1 MSEKDTSIPPM
12 PMTNS
17 TQSSLVSLAVEPTQ
31 RRCSARLLS
40 KSVQQTLR
48 QLQKD
53 EHELRVAQL
62 VKKNITFYKRQKVCE
77 SFTTFSILVSF
88 SGEYIVNNLKEIYIL
103 WLFSILCLHCI
114 VLWIPVLP
122 HPQLPHSQHLPQP
135 GRDGGGGGH
144 PHMQGRQLLGVVQV
158 RQITIIKEP

>member
-1 MSEKDTSIPPM
+1 MSMEEASLPHIPMSPS
-12 PMTNS
+12 TN
-17 TQSSLVSLAVEPTQ
+17 SSLVSLVMESPK

-40 KSVQQTLR
+40 QKVQQTLK

-53 EHELRVAQL
+53 EHEIRVAQL
-62 VKKNITFYKRQKVCE
+62 VKKNIIFYKRQKVCE
-77 SFTTFSILVSF
+77 FFTTFSILVSF

>member
-1 MSEKDTSIPPM
+1 MSNEDTIMPPIPVTPSIHC
-12 PMTNS
+12 
-17 TQSSLVSLAVEPTQ
+17 SLVSLAMESPK

-40 KSVQQTLR
+40 QSVHQTLR

-88 SGEYIVNNLKEIYIL
+88 SGEYLDIISTRDMSCCFLV
-103 WLFSILCLHCI
+103 FSIYTVLSYGFQYFCTPNYHI
-114 VLWIPVLP
+114 VSTSP
-122 HPQLPHSQHLPQP
+122 SQDMEV
-135 GRDGGGGGH
+135 GE
-144 PHMQGRQLLGVVQV
+144 VVTLMCKADSYWEWC
-158 RQITIIKEP
+158 RYE

>member
-1 MSEKDTSIPPM
+1 MSKEEASLPPT
-12 PMTNS
+12 PLTPS
-17 TQSSLVSLAVEPTQ
+17 THSSLITLAVESPR
-31 RRCSARLLS
+31 RRCSARLLTQ
-40 KSVQQTLR
+40 SVQQTLR

-88 SGEYIVNNLKEIYIL
+88 SGEYLDIISTRDISML
-103 WLFSILCLHCI
+103 LFSILCLHCL
-114 VLWIPVLP
+114 VLWIPVLL

-135 GRDGGGGGH
+135 EHGGGGGGH
-144 PHMQGRQLLGVVQV
+144 PHVQGRQLLGVVQV